1 MQKKRL
7 PIKIDLKSL
16 QSYEILIAELTNDQ
30 KFEDYDLSTIEL
42 QIFKKRCSNGFPDEA
57 LKKALK
63 NLETHIARYGN
74 ITIGKRGLS
83 ELMNVSRPTLD
94 KWGKLGFISGDLDNI
109 WEGCVKFDTEEA
121 LKQLKTLVAIS

>member
-42 QIFKKRCSNGFPDEA
+42 QIFKKRCSNGFRMR
-57 LKKALK
+57 
-63 NLETHIARYGN
+63 H
-74 ITIGKRGLS
+74 
-83 ELMNVSRPTLD
+83 
-94 KWGKLGFISGDLDNI
+94 
-109 WEGCVKFDTEEA
+109 
-121 LKQLKTLVAIS
+121 